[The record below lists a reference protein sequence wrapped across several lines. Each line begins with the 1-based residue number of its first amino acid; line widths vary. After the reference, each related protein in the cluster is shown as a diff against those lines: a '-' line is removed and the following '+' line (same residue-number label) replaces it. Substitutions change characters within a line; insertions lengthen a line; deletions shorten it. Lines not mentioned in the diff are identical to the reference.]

1 MTASEKSSILV
12 KQFNEEHRMLTVS
25 QKLDLILERLDAIEL
40 RVEQIDSMISY
51 SQEEFE
57 DDNEMTI
64 SFEPADELLEEV
76 MEKIS
81 DLQKGITD
89 KSGDIISVDFQKNTD

>member
-1 MTASEKSSILV
+1 
-12 KQFNEEHRMLTVS
+12 MLTVS